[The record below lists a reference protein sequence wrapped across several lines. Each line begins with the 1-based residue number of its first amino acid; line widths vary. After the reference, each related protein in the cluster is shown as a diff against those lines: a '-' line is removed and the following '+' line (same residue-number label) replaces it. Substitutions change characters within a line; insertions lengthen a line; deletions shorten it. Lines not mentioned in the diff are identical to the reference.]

1 MRRNHWNRKAVFEFI
16 GNEVY
21 PMLTERQGL
30 FVDKPLELAKKIEC
44 FRREN
49 YFPRDMIAELR
60 DGVLYINGKMVGRIT
75 IQDERVPFSETAYYL
90 EGKILERQEVY

>member
-1 MRRNHWNRKAVFEFI
+1 MRRDHWNRKAVFEFI

-21 PMLTERQGL
+21 SMLTERQGF

-49 YFPRDMIAELR
+49 YFPREMIAELKN
-60 DGVLYINGKMVGRIT
+60 GFLFINGKPVGRIT
-75 IQDERVPFSETAYYL
+75 IQ
-90 EGKILERQEVY
+90 K